1 MNITQYKDGNK
12 SVKMLSFSDLIETM
26 KDPEAARAVVE
37 FREKLEEY
45 PPGCPCPAASKLPR
59 VVFGAEYRKKNGEMK
74 MTAYN
79 GLILL
84 EVGNLSGYTEA
95 REVRKR
101 AADSLQ
107 TLLTFI
113 GSSRK
118 SVKIVVF
125 RQRSSSL
132 CRCRANLLSAS

>member
-1 MNITQYKDGNK
+1 
-12 SVKMLSFSDLIETM
+12 
-26 KDPEAARAVVE
+26 
-37 FREKLEEY
+37 
-45 PPGCPCPAASKLPR
+45 
-59 VVFGAEYRKKNGEMK
+59 

-95 REVRKR
+95 KEVRKR

-118 SVKIVVF
+118 SVKIVVP

-132 CRCRANLLSAS
+132 C